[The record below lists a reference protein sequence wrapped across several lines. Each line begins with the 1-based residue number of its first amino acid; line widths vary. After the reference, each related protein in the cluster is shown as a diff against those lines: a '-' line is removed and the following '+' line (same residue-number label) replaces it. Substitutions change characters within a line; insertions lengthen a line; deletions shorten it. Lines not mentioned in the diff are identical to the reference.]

1 MKYKHIFDS
10 EKYTAKCKRCGDTFE
25 ELMNINNLS
34 YLHINPDGETSV
46 EDFDVRF
53 NEVCPCLS
61 DEECVIKKLLE

>member
-10 EKYTAKCKRCGDTFE
+10 EKYTAKCKRCGDTFDK
-25 ELMNINNLS
+25 LMNNLS

-46 EDFDVRF
+46 EDFD
-53 NEVCPCLS
+53 EVCPCLS